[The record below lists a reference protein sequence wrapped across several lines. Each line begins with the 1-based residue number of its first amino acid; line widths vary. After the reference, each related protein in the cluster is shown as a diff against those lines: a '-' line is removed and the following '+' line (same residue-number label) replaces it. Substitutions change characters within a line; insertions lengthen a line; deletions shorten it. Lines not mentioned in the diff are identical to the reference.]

1 MDRLFNNNW
10 FLKLISLVIATM
22 LFLFVNM
29 DDFGNR
35 PGATPIMSTEQIQLD
50 EAELDIY
57 YDDEQYAI
65 ASIDDDIDVRVSGT
79 QSALTL
85 FQVTNPSY
93 EVYVDLS
100 EHGTG
105 FIVDVQTA
113 NFPSGLNV
121 SVEPSTVRVVLEE
134 RQAVTLPVDV
144 ELMNEEQIAEGHTIG
159 DPEVNPGEVEV
170 HAGASVLDNITSLQA
185 FVDVA
190 GADET
195 FTEVVEVIAYG
206 PYGEQLDAHIDPEAV
221 EITVPIRLPSK
232 EVPLEY
238 DTTGELEDGLEVLE
252 MTLSDEAV
260 TIYGRYDDINDIDS
274 IHIGTLDLSSIEESE
289 TREVEIPLPDG
300 VSYVR
305 PEVIELDILL
315 DEFEESTSLDLEI
328 EMDNLPETYNAS
340 IPEEQD
346 GDRAYRVTVHGDE
359 EALSELSEED
369 IRLYIDFSEE
379 ELETGEQ
386 VVPIQVEGPNDL
398 EYRLEVEE
406 VPVEITETVAG
417 E

>member
-1 MDRLFNNNW
+1 MHLRYS
-10 FLKLISLVIATM
+10 KSQT
-22 LFLFVNM
+22 
-29 DDFGNR
+29 
-35 PGATPIMSTEQIQLD
+35 
-50 EAELDIY
+50 
-57 YDDEQYAI
+57 
-65 ASIDDDIDVRVSGT
+65 
-79 QSALTL
+79 
-85 FQVTNPSY
+85 SY

-105 FIVDVQTA
+105 SYVDVQTA

-206 PYGEQLDAHIDPEAV
+206 PYGEQLDAHIDPESV

>member
-85 FQVTNPSY
+85 FQVTNFVSLCRLIAR
-93 EVYVDLS
+93 DR
-100 EHGTG
+100 

-206 PYGEQLDAHIDPEAV
+206 PYGEQLDAHIDPESV

>member
-1 MDRLFNNNW
+1 
-10 FLKLISLVIATM
+10 
-22 LFLFVNM
+22 
-29 DDFGNR
+29 
-35 PGATPIMSTEQIQLD
+35 
-50 EAELDIY
+50 
-57 YDDEQYAI
+57 
-65 ASIDDDIDVRVSGT
+65 
-79 QSALTL
+79 
-85 FQVTNPSY
+85 
-93 EVYVDLS
+93 
-100 EHGTG
+100 
-105 FIVDVQTA
+105 
-113 NFPSGLNV
+113 
-121 SVEPSTVRVVLEE
+121 
-134 RQAVTLPVDV
+134 
-144 ELMNEEQIAEGHTIG
+144 
-159 DPEVNPGEVEV
+159 
-170 HAGASVLDNITSLQA
+170 
-185 FVDVA
+185 
-190 GADET
+190 
-195 FTEVVEVIAYG
+195 
-206 PYGEQLDAHIDPEAV
+206 
-221 EITVPIRLPSK
+221 
-232 EVPLEY
+232 
-238 DTTGELEDGLEVLE
+238 